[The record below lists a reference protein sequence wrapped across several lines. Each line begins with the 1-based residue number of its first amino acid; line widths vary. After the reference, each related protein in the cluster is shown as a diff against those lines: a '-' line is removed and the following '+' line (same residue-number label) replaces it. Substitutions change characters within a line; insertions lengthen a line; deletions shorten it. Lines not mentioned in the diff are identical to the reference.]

1 MFDERG
7 GFPAFMRNNFLGNC
21 KDQLITGLRVR
32 NILDEETLQLYLKL
46 WLFSDALSTC
56 GTSTE
61 NPEEL
66 NAKESFSNFS
76 KSASIPVIHNE
87 EGLSVLKENTLENMY
102 TNELNN
108 ETEKNNSPEES
119 ESQMLNL

>member
-102 TNELNN
+102 NNELNQK
-108 ETEKNNSPEES
+108 ESERPEES

>member
-102 TNELNN
+102 TNELNQK
-108 ETEKNNSPEES
+108 ESERPEES